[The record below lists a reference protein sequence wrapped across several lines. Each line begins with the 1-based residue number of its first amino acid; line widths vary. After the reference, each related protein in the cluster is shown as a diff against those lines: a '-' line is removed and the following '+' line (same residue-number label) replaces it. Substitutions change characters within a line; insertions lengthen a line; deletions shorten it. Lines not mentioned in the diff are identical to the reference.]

1 MRLIDAD
8 SLKESILEI
17 VEKQNG
23 RGIDLIPVEELMIFI
38 DKYQTAYDV
47 DKVVEQIER
56 YPLGNLGC
64 QELNEIIDI
73 VKGGGVN
80 E

>member
-8 SLKESILEI
+8 ALKRDLKSVTLSNGTLVNANTILA
-17 VEKQNG
+17 
-23 RGIDLIPVEELMIFI
+23 LL
-38 DKYQTAYDV
+38 DKYPTAYYP

-73 VKGGGVN
+73 VKGGGVD